1 MPDVC
6 SIIHLIIR
14 LSDMGIKVIHRLDAI
29 RLLESGQPVDL
40 RVWKLSTGDIIE
52 YKGVICIGFH
62 WRGGT
67 HLVKCPKSGLPRR
80 LRDITLFS
88 INGMEVYL

>member
-1 MPDVC
+1 M
-6 SIIHLIIR
+6 
-14 LSDMGIKVIHRLDAI
+14 IKVIHRKDAM
-29 RLLESGQPVDL
+29 RLLESRQPCNI

-52 YKGVICIGFH
+52 YKGVRCVGSH

-67 HLVKCPKSGLPRR
+67 HLIMLPNSGLKREF
-80 LRDITLFS
+80 RDITMFE

>member
-6 SIIHLIIR
+6 LIIHLIIR

-52 YKGVICIGFH
+52 YKGVIPLAG
-62 WRGGT
+62 RYA
-67 HLVKCPKSGLPRR
+67 SGQVSQIR
-80 LRDITLFS
+80 TAAQ
-88 INGMEVYL
+88 VA

>member
-6 SIIHLIIR
+6 LIIHLIIR

-52 YKGVICIGFH
+52 YKGVICIGSH
-62 WRGGT
+62 WRRYA
-67 HLVKCPKSGLPRR
+67 SGQVSQIR
-80 LRDITLFS
+80 TAAQ
-88 INGMEVYL
+88 VA